1 MAQPANLYDKYD
13 LTGVREDLID
23 KIFNTSPTETPV
35 ITAFGRSNTTN
46 TYHEW
51 QRDSLATANKDNA
64 LIDGDD
70 FSAQALVATARV
82 GNYCQIFNAQPAVSR
97 RANIVKKAGRAAEM
111 AYQKAKSML
120 EIKRHMEASIV
131 SNNPAVA
138 GNSTTASKA
147 GGLGVQNYANTNHG
161 VGGSTASWVSGAPT
175 TAPTAGTARAFTEVI
190 LKDVVQKSYIA
201 SGEVPRMVVMSPNH
215 KGVFSG
221 FTGIAVNRYQ
231 VGKKEQGRIV
241 GGADVYMSDFG
252 ELEIVPHYLMAGAT
266 DVHLLNT
273 EYGEVVF
280 LDGFR
285 TQEIG
290 TTGDS
295 QKNLI
300 TADVTFAVRAPSA
313 FGKAADLSGG

>member
-1 MAQPANLYDKYD
+1 
-13 LTGVREDLID
+13 
-23 KIFNTSPTETPV
+23 
-35 ITAFGRSNTTN
+35 
-46 TYHEW
+46 
-51 QRDSLATANKDNA
+51 
-64 LIDGDD
+64 
-70 FSAQALVATARV
+70 
-82 GNYCQIFNAQPAVSR
+82 
-97 RANIVKKAGRAAEM
+97 
-111 AYQKAKSML
+111 
-120 EIKRHMEASIV
+120 
-131 SNNPAVA
+131 
-138 GNSTTASKA
+138 
-147 GGLGVQNYANTNHG
+147 
-161 VGGSTASWVSGAPT
+161 
-175 TAPTAGTARAFTEVI
+175 
-190 LKDVVQKSYIA
+190 
-201 SGEVPRMVVMSPNH
+201 MVVMSPNH
-215 KGVFSG
+215 KGVFST

-266 DVHLLNT
+266 DVHLINT

>member
-1 MAQPANLYDKYD
+1 M
-13 LTGVREDLID
+13 
-23 KIFNTSPTETPV
+23 
-35 ITAFGRSNTTN
+35 
-46 TYHEW
+46 
-51 QRDSLATANKDNA
+51 
-64 LIDGDD
+64 
-70 FSAQALVATARV
+70 
-82 GNYCQIFNAQPAVSR
+82 
-97 RANIVKKAGRAAEM
+97 KKAGRAAEM
-111 AYQKAKSML
+111 AYQKAKAML
-120 EIKRHMEASIV
+120 EIKRHMEAAIV
-131 SNNPAVA
+131 SNNVAVA
-138 GNSTTASKA
+138 GNSSTASKA

-161 VGGSTASWVSGAPT
+161 AGGSTAAWTSGAPT
-175 TAPTAGTARAFTEVI
+175 TAPSAGTPRAFTETI
-190 LKDVVQKSYIA
+190 LKDVVQKAYIA

-266 DVHLLNT
+266 DVHLINT

-290 TTGDS
+290 ITGDS